1 MDNTQYIGIDIS
13 CKTFDVAIYTDK
25 KKMRHHQ
32 FDNSVN
38 GFESLMSWLNTDA
51 QSLHVCMEATNV
63 YWEAL
68 AYFFVSQGAVVSVV
82 NPKRI
87 KGYAKSLNL
96 RSKTDVID
104 AKLIARYCAKEQPD
118 TWTVPDVQQRGLL
131 LKLRQLEHV
140 KQLLQCEKVRLT
152 MLKDVDAM
160 KSSQRLIDVLE
171 TELKQF
177 KVVINELIASDK
189 AMTDNATLL
198 KSIPAIGE
206 ETMYWL
212 LAYLGN
218 NRFAN
223 AKQAT
228 AYAGL
233 TPMQHESGSSISAR
247 PRISKI
253 GHSELRKVLYM
264 PAMTFAF
271 GRHSGGVYQTFVQRL
286 IDNGKPKMVVIVA
299 LMRKLLAIAHGV
311 LKSQKPFDA
320 TLHQSNN

>member
-13 CKTFDVAIYTDK
+13 CKTFDVAIYADNV
-25 KKMRHHQ
+25 KMQHRQ
-32 FDNSVN
+32 FDNDVN
-38 GFESLMSWLNTDA
+38 GFEALMNWLDIDA

-68 AYFFVSQGAVVSVV
+68 AYFLVSQGAVVSVV

-96 RSKTDVID
+96 RSKTDIID
-104 AKLIARYCAKEQPD
+104 AKLIARYCAKELPD
-118 TWTVPDVQQRGLL
+118 AWTVPDAGQRGLL
-131 LKLRQLEHV
+131 LKFRQLEHL

-160 KSSQRLIDVLE
+160 KSSQRLVDILTQEINDFKAVIA
-171 TELKQF
+171 ELVK
-177 KVVINELIASDK
+177 SDK
-189 AMTDNATLL
+189 AMTENAKLL
-198 KSIPAIGE
+198 RSIPAVGE
-206 ETMYWL
+206 ETLYWL

-233 TPMQHESGSSISAR
+233 TPMQHESGSSICAR

-253 GHSELRKVLYM
+253 GHAEIRKVLYM
-264 PAMTFAF
+264 PAMSFAF
-271 GRHSGGVYQTFVQRL
+271 GRHSGGVYQPFVQRL
-286 IDNGKPKMVVIVA
+286 IDNGKPNKVVIVA

-320 TLHQSNN
+320 TLHQSAR